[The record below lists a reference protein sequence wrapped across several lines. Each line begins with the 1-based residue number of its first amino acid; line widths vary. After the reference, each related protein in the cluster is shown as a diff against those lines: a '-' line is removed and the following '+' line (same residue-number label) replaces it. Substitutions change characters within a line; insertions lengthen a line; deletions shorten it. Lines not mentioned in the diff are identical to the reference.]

1 MRIFV
6 VSLSIL
12 SLCACTGR
20 LIPDP
25 HPVSDLHRAQAR
37 AHRDKGVELLVQQGK
52 VDAAQREFAR
62 AVDLD
67 PDDSA
72 CRQWAAWTAALSG
85 DEERAFDH
93 LLEAIR
99 CGNRDAEIYI
109 WLAYRVL
116 SSRSQ
121 VESLAAVLNAVTE
134 RKDTPPTVRAR
145 ALHFCGQA
153 LRYLGRHAE
162 AAAVFAR
169 LGYLQNWMVVG
180 PFDNDQNAGFKTAY
194 SPENGFQSYQ
204 ETYPGKLRPVGWR
217 RVEHFDYDGRV
228 NLAALLDPSRWTCAY
243 LVTYVKSPGAQDI
256 ALRVAAYRGVKL
268 WLNGRRLLSDDQAH
282 LGALDQYV
290 AGGRLE
296 PGWNQLLCKVCQ
308 RTGSWHLRL
317 RLTDLA
323 GEPLR
328 LAHATGIHPTPD
340 RSADTSPLPRPDS
353 FTTWLL
359 KQPDDPHGFKKL
371 LQAVWSR
378 RTGFFKRAVAQAT
391 ALAEAHPRCPLY
403 RMLLA
408 RAHFAAGH
416 EGSALKAVREAE
428 RLVPDLPDALIERA
442 RYEQRQRRYERALKI
457 LAPLLEADPVMPA
470 VRALQI
476 SLLAD
481 RNWIF
486 DALQAVRS
494 FSRVQ
499 PDRPWIWRTI
509 GSLHFSLDQPDDGIR
524 AYEKALQ
531 LETDNEGTYN
541 RLIDKALQ
549 RGRYQRALD
558 LIRQKGRL
566 FPCLIT
572 SALREARI
580 LLAMQEYDRALEVC
594 ERVAKIA
601 PDYWYHQKLRGDIF
615 YRRGERQKAI
625 ESYHA
630 ALQLQPDNPRLR
642 EYLDFLEQRHDEVFD
657 KYGYSDAEVEKILAA
672 APDPDAFPEAE
683 TVFLLDD
690 HVTHVF
696 QDGSANHLVRQIYMI
711 RTEKGQQRFSKF
723 RVPSHSSFRLEAAET
738 IKPDGTRQEATSIR
752 RGVIYL
758 PALEPGS
765 LLHVAYR
772 YESSS
777 SSWMEDH
784 FDMSFNFQGRDPCL
798 RARWVLAL
806 PADKELKVLKTGDLI
821 GERVETFMDQPVHI
835 WTAKNAP
842 MLHREAM
849 RPPVRLLRAAVY
861 VSTVPSW
868 DVLARWQN
876 SLISDQFEVDEEI
889 RKKTEEITKNEQSPL
904 GKLRAIYRF
913 VAKEIRYLHHDV
925 GIFGKKPNKAIN
937 VFENRFG
944 DCKDKSTIMIA
955 MLKQVG
961 IQAAYAAVRTAEK
974 GPVFWEVP
982 HAQTNHII
990 TYVPAQEGIEKPLFV
1005 DGTSQYGDL
1014 EYLLDRNQGIRA
1026 LVLDGETH
1034 QIVETPTLPPETS
1047 TLENISTASIQD
1059 DGTLVLKARER
1070 WTGWFAYTHRSGLNV
1085 EGKRQEELA
1094 KELSYRYPG
1103 AVLNSAAFFGLDTL
1117 EKEAGCKFTLEVPGQ
1132 VRREGK
1138 TLRVNPLWPANLSR
1152 GMARE
1157 PERHYDI
1164 FMVYR
1169 TNFVLKSTLEI
1180 PDGMTVKTL
1189 PKKFSIDT
1197 DMFHFEFTC
1206 EQKDRKITCSKQLT
1220 FKTRTIPLARYQE
1233 FRKLCT
1239 KIDRAEAQDIVLENK
1254 LLSH

>member
-1 MRIFV
+1 MRATL
-6 VSLSIL
+6 LSIAVVIL
-12 SLCACTGR
+12 STACTGR

-25 HPVSDLHRAQAR
+25 HLVSDLHRAQAK

-62 AVDLD
+62 AVELD
-67 PDDSA
+67 PDDST
-72 CRQWAAWTAALSG
+72 CRQWAAWTATLLVDEEQAFGHLLQAIRSG
-85 DEERAFDH
+85 DRA
-93 LLEAIR
+93 
-99 CGNRDAEIYI
+99 AELYI
-109 WLAYRVL
+109 WLAYRVY
-116 SSRSQ
+116 SSRGQ
-121 VESLAAVLNAVTE
+121 AELLAVTLKTVIE
-134 RKDTPPTVRAR
+134 RQSVPPTVRAR
-145 ALHFCGQA
+145 ALHFYGQA
-153 LRYLGRHAE
+153 LRDLGRHTESAG
-162 AAAVFAR
+162 AFAR
-169 LGYLQNWMVVG
+169 LGYLRDWMLVG
-180 PFDNDQNAGFKTAY
+180 PFDNDQNAGFDTEY
-194 SPENGFQSYQ
+194 PPEKGFQNYQ

-243 LVTYVKSPGAQDI
+243 LVTYIKSESAQEI
-256 ALRVAAYRGVKL
+256 ALRLGAYRGVKL

-296 PGWNQLLCKVCQ
+296 PGWNKLKCKVCQ
-308 RTGSWHLRL
+308 RTGRWHLRL

-323 GEPLR
+323 GNPLQ
-328 LAHATGIHPTPD
+328 LTHSAEIHPTPD
-340 RSADTSPLPRPDS
+340 RSADTSPQPEPDS
-353 FTTWLL
+353 FPAWL
-359 KQPDDPHGFKKL
+359 KEQPDDPHGFKHL

-378 RTGFFKRAVAQAT
+378 RTGFFKRSVAEAT

-428 RLVPDLPDALIERA
+428 RLVPGLPDALLERA
-442 RYEQRQRRYERALKI
+442 RYEQRHQRHERALKI
-457 LAPLLEADPVMPA
+457 LAPLIKAEPVMPA
-470 VRALQI
+470 VRAQRI

-481 RNWIF
+481 RGWVF
-486 DALQAVRS
+486 DALQAANS
-494 FSRVQ
+494 FLAVQ
-499 PDRPWIWRTI
+499 PDRPWTWRMI

-524 AYEKALQ
+524 AYEKSLQ
-531 LETDNEGTYN
+531 LEASHEGTYN
-541 RLIDKALQ
+541 RLVDKALQ
-549 RGRYQRALD
+549 RGRYQQALD
-558 LIRQKGRL
+558 IIRRKGRV

-580 LLAMQEYDRALEVC
+580 LLAMQEYNQALSVC
-594 ERVAKIA
+594 DRVAGIA
-601 PDYWYHQKLRGDIF
+601 PDYWYQQKLRGDIH
-615 YRRGERQKAI
+615 YRRGERQKALL
-625 ESYHA
+625 SYHA
-630 ALQLQPDNPRLR
+630 ALQLQPDNPQLR
-642 EYLDFLEQRHDEVFD
+642 EYLDFLEQRRDEVFD
-657 KYGYSDAEVEKILAA
+657 EFGLSEPVVEKVLTQVPDAA
-672 APDPDAFPEAE
+672 AFPEAE
-683 TVFLLDD
+683 AVFLLDD

-696 QDGSANHLVRQIYMI
+696 QDGSASHLVRQVYLL
-711 RTEKGQQRFSKF
+711 RTEKALQRFSRF
-723 RVPSHSSFRLEAAET
+723 RVPSSSSFKLDTAET

-752 RGVIYL
+752 RGVIHF

-806 PADKELKVLKTGDLI
+806 PADKQLKVLKTGELI
-821 GERVETFMDQPVHI
+821 KERTDTFSGQPVRI
-835 WTAKNAP
+835 WTAEHAP
-842 MLHREAM
+842 MLHRESM
-849 RPPVRLLRAAVY
+849 RPPIRLLRAAVY

-876 SLISDQFEVDEEI
+876 SLISDQFEVNDEI
-889 RKKTEEITKNEQSPL
+889 RKKTEEITKNEQTPL
-904 GKLRAIYRF
+904 GKLRAIYQF
-913 VAKEIRYLHHDV
+913 VAKEVRYLHHDV

-944 DCKDKSTIMIA
+944 DCKDKATIMIA
-955 MLKQVG
+955 MLKHVG
-961 IQAAYAAVRTAEK
+961 IQAAYAAVRTVEK

-990 TYVPAQEGIEKPLFV
+990 TYIPAQKGIDKPLFV

-1034 QIVETPTLPPETS
+1034 KIIETPSLPPETS
-1047 TLENISTASIQD
+1047 TLENTSTASIRD
-1059 DGTLVLKARER
+1059 DDTLVLRARER

-1085 EGKRQEELA
+1085 EGKRLEELA

-1103 AVLNSAAFFGLDTL
+1103 AVLKTARFSGLDTL
-1117 EKEAGCKFTLEVPGQ
+1117 DKEAGCDFTLEVPGQ

-1138 TLRVNPLWPANLSR
+1138 TLRVNLLWPSNLAR
-1152 GMARE
+1152 GMARK
-1157 PERHYDI
+1157 PERRYDI

-1169 TNFVLKSTLEI
+1169 TNFKISGTLQLPEGPKI
-1180 PDGMTVKTL
+1180 KTL
-1189 PKKFSIDT
+1189 PVKLSVDNDLFR
-1197 DMFHFEFTC
+1197 FEYSC
-1206 EQKDRKITCSKQLT
+1206 EKSDKQITCSKNLT
-1220 FKTRTIPLARYQE
+1220 FKTRTIPLTRYPE

-1239 KIDRAEAQDIVLENK
+1239 KIDRAEAQDIVLEK
-1254 LLSH
+1254 K